1 MSCRQCGESIIEFD
15 STQGN
20 SVCTNCGTVIEEN
33 TIVSEVTF
41 GESAS
46 GAAVLQGSYVA
57 ADKGRA
63 AIGSYRRQNALESRE
78 KTIAEGRQRIQ
89 SIATALRLSE
99 RFMEAAQR
107 YFNLAIANNFLQGR
121 KTQNVVAAC
130 LYVVCRMEK
139 TSHMLIDFSDIL
151 QTNVFTLGSTFL
163 KLVRELHLNLPLVDP
178 SLYISRFAAMLEFGD
193 KTHAVAADAMRLV
206 QRMDRDWIQTGRRP
220 AGICG
225 ACLLI
230 AARMH
235 NFRRTQREIIQ
246 VVKIAEITLRKRLDE
261 FKETPSGNLS
271 VSDFQNLWLEE
282 ACDPPAFK
290 RARKKH
296 KDVTDEDEETEKEKE
311 QKLKIE
317 SQSTQTKEEK
327 ASQDSSETEE
337 NEEENLAAEMNEYL
351 HGEQLLGLAKDM
363 NVKDIDEE
371 VENWSDIDDD
381 EIRNVI
387 LDDEEVKVKTEVWT
401 ENNKEY
407 LEQLEAKRKREE
419 LNQQLGINTKTHRKR
434 RKKSTKPTTP
444 AQTVVEAAKQM
455 LNTKKVSKKI
465 NYAVLESLFED
476 NGSADNKEM
485 VIKAEKLSQPH
496 VVEEFSKEESKEDV
510 IREIVEE
517 ETLPLPNAL
526 QKAQDIQDDYEEDY
540 DDNPLVSHISG
551 DEYWSDGDGEVDEW

>member
-1 MSCRQCGESIIEFD
+1 
-15 STQGN
+15 
-20 SVCTNCGTVIEEN
+20 
-33 TIVSEVTF
+33 
-41 GESAS
+41 
-46 GAAVLQGSYVA
+46 
-57 ADKGRA
+57 
-63 AIGSYRRQNALESRE
+63 
-78 KTIAEGRQRIQ
+78 
-89 SIATALRLSE
+89 
-99 RFMEAAQR
+99 MEAAQR

-296 KDVTDEDEETEKEKE
+296 KDVTEGDEENDE
-311 QKLKIE
+311 QDQDQKVKPEIQKAQTIE
-317 SQSTQTKEEK
+317 EGTMKEEK
-327 ASQDSSETEE
+327 SSQNSSEAEE
-337 NEEENLAAEMNEYL
+337 TDEENLAAEMNEYL
-351 HGEQLLGLAKDM
+351 HGEQLLELAKDM

-434 RKKSTKPTTP
+434 RKKSNKPTAP
-444 AQTVVEAAKQM
+444 AETVVEAAKQM

-476 NGSADNKEM
+476 GTGKNVDNKEM
-485 VIKAEKLSQPH
+485 IIKAEKISQSNIIEE
-496 VVEEFSKEESKEDV
+496 VVEEFSKPESKDDV

-517 ETLPLPNAL
+517 ETLPLPTAL
-526 QKAQDIQDDYEEDY
+526 QKSLAMNDEYEDDDED
-540 DDNPLVSHISG
+540 NALVAHISG
-551 DEYWSDGDGEVDEW
+551 DEYWSEGDGEVDEW